1 MCSCPKA
8 YRETLINKID
18 MPPGV
23 KTSATTSLPPR
34 TVGET
39 TQYTNTDSPAT
50 KINSTGE
57 TTTTDEM
64 ELTNEHDDVSVED
77 ESNGTATNAILEN
90 GTAAPPEQ
98 KLTEPK
104 VTEPKVAE
112 PKVAEPKVAEPK
124 VAEPK
129 VAEPKVPMTAE
140 RMNSQ
145 YKQCNFMFNI
155 ADGGFTDLHSYW
167 ADEKKSTFN
176 PSIWQRRHDYWL
188 LRGIMVYPY

>member
-1 MCSCPKA
+1 
-8 YRETLINKID
+8 

-57 TTTTDEM
+57 TTITDEM
-64 ELTNEHDDVSVED
+64 ELTNEHNDVSVED

-104 VTEPKVAE
+104 VT
-112 PKVAEPKVAEPK
+112 EPK

>member
-1 MCSCPKA
+1 
-8 YRETLINKID
+8 
-18 MPPGV
+18 MPSGV
-23 KTSATTSLPPR
+23 KTSVTKSLPPR
-34 TVGET
+34 TVGEA

-50 KINSTGE
+50 KLNSTAE
-57 TTTTDEM
+57 TAAADEI
-64 ELTNEHDDVSVED
+64 ESTNEHDDVSVED
-77 ESNGTATNAILEN
+77 ESNGMATNAIMEN
-90 GTAAPPEQ
+90 GTAEPPEQ
-98 KLTEPK
+98 KLT
-104 VTEPKVAE
+104 
-112 PKVAEPKVAEPK
+112 
-124 VAEPK
+124 EPK

-140 RMNSQ
+140 WMSSQ